1 MGATHAL
8 APLELQGIERR
19 RLQRAEEGV
28 AQEMGGLKRVQGQI
42 TSQEQV
48 EESRE
53 VAKDLHLDQ
62 EREVHKDQ
70 GPLLENQEVEEV
82 ESKVEVVES
91 KLEEAEGKG
100 EEVEVV
106 EKQLPALERNCRFL
120 SFLMSR
126 QWILVQ
132 LKCSGLHRRLPGFQR
147 ASLWRV
153 CGWVCKALRQVISAN
168 RLKPI
173 NALFVP
179 LLRPSIQKTPIMN

>member
-1 MGATHAL
+1 MAATLAL
-8 APLELQGIERR
+8 ALLELQGIERR

-91 KLEEAEGKG
+91 KEEAAEGKE
-100 EEVEVV
+100 EEVE
-106 EKQLPALERNCRFL
+106 KQVPALERNCRL
-120 SFLMSR
+120 ASTSARVSTRESLAR
-126 QWILVQ
+126 VWLDVQ
-132 LKCSGLHRRLPGFQR
+132 SVAPSDQR
-147 ASLWRV
+147 KPIKTYQCTLCAFAAT
-153 CGWVCKALRQVISAN
+153 KYTKDPYYE
-168 RLKPI
+168 LKPQRKCI
-173 NALFVP
+173 D
-179 LLRPSIQKTPIMN
+179 

>member
-1 MGATHAL
+1 MAATLAL
-8 APLELQGIERR
+8 ALLELQGIERR

-106 EKQLPALERNCRFL
+106 EKQLPALERNCRL
-120 SFLMSR
+120 ASTSARVSTRESLAR
-126 QWILVQ
+126 VWLDVQ
-132 LKCSGLHRRLPGFQR
+132 SVAPSDQR
-147 ASLWRV
+147 KPIKTYQCTLCAFAAT
-153 CGWVCKALRQVISAN
+153 KYTKDPYYE
-168 RLKPI
+168 LKPQRKCI
-173 NALFVP
+173 D
-179 LLRPSIQKTPIMN
+179 

>member
-62 EREVHKDQ
+62 EREVLKDQ
-70 GPLLENQEVEEV
+70 GPPQENQEVEQV
-82 ESKVEVVES
+82 VSKVEEVASKVEAAES
-91 KLEEAEGKG
+91 KE
-100 EEVEVV
+100 EVV
-106 EKQLPALERNCRFL
+106 EKQLPALERNCRL
-120 SFLMSR
+120 
-126 QWILVQ
+126 
-132 LKCSGLHRRLPGFQR
+132 
-147 ASLWRV
+147 ASTSARV
-153 CGWVCKALRQVISAN
+153 SMRGSLARVWPAAQSVAPNDQSKD
-168 RLKPI
+168 
-173 NALFVP
+173 
-179 LLRPSIQKTPIMN
+179 